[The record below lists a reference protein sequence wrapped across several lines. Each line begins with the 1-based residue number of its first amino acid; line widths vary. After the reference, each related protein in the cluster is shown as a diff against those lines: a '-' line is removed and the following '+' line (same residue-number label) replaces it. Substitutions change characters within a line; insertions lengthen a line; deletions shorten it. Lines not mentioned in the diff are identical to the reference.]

1 MIIHAYGIV
10 LLSFLLPCVR
20 AFIPGI
26 YPGGRY
32 SHAPQMPENQAG
44 KRDVVMSFKNPASSL
59 TDALRDK
66 GVSVSAEGEGGGFLS
81 NLFGGGEPKQDLQK
95 VIDSEDVVFFDLAT

>member
-1 MIIHAYGIV
+1 
-10 LLSFLLPCVR
+10 
-20 AFIPGI
+20 
-26 YPGGRY
+26 
-32 SHAPQMPENQAG
+32 MPENQAG

-66 GVSVSAEGEGGGFLS
+66 GVSVSAEGEGGLEFKGGGFLS